1 MNTTT
6 LRRDSVAGSNERIDL
21 LEKKALLSAL
31 WLFVLLNH
39 IFRAIHEI
47 VTAEFLADALNG
59 TYNGQELTEAM
70 FLLGGILI
78 EVPILTMLLVWVLPL
93 RANRWANVIVAP
105 LYGLTV
111 ILGELGDLDDY
122 FHASLEL
129 IALAIIVWQAWSW
142 KPSNS

>member
-1 MNTTT
+1 VNTTT